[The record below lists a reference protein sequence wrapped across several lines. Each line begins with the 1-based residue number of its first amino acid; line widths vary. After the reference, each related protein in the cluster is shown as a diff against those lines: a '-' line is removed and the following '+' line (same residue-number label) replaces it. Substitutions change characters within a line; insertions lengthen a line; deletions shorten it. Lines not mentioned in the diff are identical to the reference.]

1 MEGRPQF
8 QVEHTNSQQPDNV
21 VVSTICL
28 MPALHSPGFNE
39 DGRGHLHG
47 LAKPAPKL
55 VDGSQL
61 GKLNVHGVWVTRVET
76 YVECG

>member
-1 MEGRPQF
+1 M
-8 QVEHTNSQQPDNV
+8 V
-21 VVSTICL
+21 
-28 MPALHSPGFNE
+28 ALHLPGFNE

-61 GKLNVHGVWVTRVET
+61 GKL
-76 YVECG
+76 ECG